1 MSREIVIAVQEPFQH
16 AFSLLEAFIDVC
28 PEAIWKETNGGW
40 PVWQQVYHALTALD
54 FFVRPPDAPELETP
68 LSPAIGRLMETNAE
82 TLSQEQAKT
91 FAATA
96 KLRAETYIAALVDTD
111 LARSNTG
118 LSQRMD
124 KEISHGATLG
134 MLAAHTLYHVGSGD
148 AALRDHG
155 LKGVF

>member
-16 AFSLLEAFIDVC
+16 AFSLLETFIEIC

-54 FFVRPPDAPELETP
+54 FFVRAPDAAELETP
-68 LSPAIGRLMETNAE
+68 LPPDVGGLMKTNTE
-82 TLSQEQAKT
+82 TLSQEQANA

-96 KLRAETYIAALVDTD
+96 KLRAEAYISALVDTD
-111 LARSNTG
+111 LARENTG
-118 LSQRMD
+118 LTHRIGRKM
-124 KEISHGATLG
+124 SHGATLG
-134 MLAAHTLYHVGSGD
+134 MLASHTLYHVGSVD